1 MKANKLIPLVWILIS
16 LLFTIHTQAQYPD
29 GQETGTTHYIVGYEY
44 AFNQGEG
51 ITYVPIT
58 PTTDFNLLT
67 DIDVSNLT
75 HDVNVFHI
83 RFKDDLG
90 KWSSMLSQIF
100 IKPPEVDSGTDA
112 KIVGYE
118 YAFNDGEGQTYVPI
132 TPTADY
138 NLLSDVDVSGLE
150 HDVNVFHVRFKDD
163 LGKWSSMLSY
173 IFIKPPETNSGADT
187 NIVGYEYALNNESY
201 EYTSIT
207 PTTDYNLITDIDVSA
222 LTGAI
227 NTIQIRFKDDKGKW
241 SSMLNYLFIKPPT
254 SETLTDN
261 KLISYEYW
269 FDNDMTTKRSVDIN
283 PDEVDF
289 LVQELDMTHIW
300 RGEHTMQTQYKDTY
314 GKYSLVMTDTI
325 IKNSFPIAAFDI
337 DNTGVC
343 LGESISFTDAGS
355 IDYDTF
361 VYDFGDGETSTD
373 FNVEHTYAAVGVY
386 DASLT
391 VTDTNTGVDS
401 VLVKTITV
409 RDYPNNN
416 VQITGEI
423 PACYGNIITLTAE
436 ETDASY
442 LWSNG
447 ETTQSI
453 NITETGNFFVEIS
466 FNTEPS
472 CTVQSDTIEVIFNP
486 EIDNTVTLQDYPLLL
501 IANQTNATYQWID
514 CTNGDIPITGATS
527 SSYEPTVNGD
537 YAVQI
542 TQNECTVT
550 SDCITIGT
558 VSVADYAIKQLVHL
572 YPNPVNDV
580 LQIEADVPVF
590 IRLYNINGMLVREM
604 SSSIGTESINLSEL
618 SSGLYF
624 AKVTVLSGEWINSST
639 TYKFIKD

>member
-1 MKANKLIPLVWILIS
+1 
-16 LLFTIHTQAQYPD
+16 
-29 GQETGTTHYIVGYEY
+29 
-44 AFNQGEG
+44 
-51 ITYVPIT
+51 
-58 PTTDFNLLT
+58 
-67 DIDVSNLT
+67 
-75 HDVNVFHI
+75 
-83 RFKDDLG
+83 
-90 KWSSMLSQIF
+90 
-100 IKPPEVDSGTDA
+100 
-112 KIVGYE
+112 
-118 YAFNDGEGQTYVPI
+118 
-132 TPTADY
+132 
-138 NLLSDVDVSGLE
+138 
-150 HDVNVFHVRFKDD
+150 
-163 LGKWSSMLSY
+163 
-173 IFIKPPETNSGADT
+173 
-187 NIVGYEYALNNESY
+187 
-201 EYTSIT
+201 
-207 PTTDYNLITDIDVSA
+207 
-222 LTGAI
+222 
-227 NTIQIRFKDDKGKW
+227 
-241 SSMLNYLFIKPPT
+241 
-254 SETLTDN
+254 
-261 KLISYEYW
+261 
-269 FDNDMTTKRSVDIN
+269 
-283 PDEVDF
+283 
-289 LVQELDMTHIW
+289 
-300 RGEHTMQTQYKDTY
+300 MQTQYKDTY

-343 LGESISFTDAGS
+343 LGESIGFTDAGS

-373 FNVEHTYAAVGVY
+373 FNVEHTYAAAGVY

-639 TYKFIKD
+639 PYKFIKD